1 MWMNMMNFNKLNT
14 EFTRFVV
21 VGVIN
26 TLTYYSIYL
35 VLHNLFSLPY
45 MAAHLI
51 GFFISLNISFFLNCY
66 VTYKIKP
73 TLKKYLYFP
82 LTQVV
87 NISVSTFLV
96 FVFVEWLQLDSNI
109 APFAAV
115 IFTVPITFV
124 ISSKILKG
132 TATPKFAKRR

>member
-1 MWMNMMNFNKLNT
+1 MNMMNVKRLNT

-35 VLHNLFSLPY
+35 VLHNILSLPY
-45 MAAHLI
+45 LLSHLI
-51 GFFISLNISFFLNCY
+51 GFVISLNASFFLNCY

-87 NISVSTFLV
+87 NMSVSTVLIFI
-96 FVFVEWLQLDSNI
+96 FVEFLHINSNI

-124 ISSKILKG
+124 VSSKILKG
-132 TATPKFAKRR
+132 TARPN

>member
-1 MWMNMMNFNKLNT
+1 MHLKRLNT
-14 EFTRFVV
+14 EFNRFVV

-35 VLHNLFSLPY
+35 LLHKGAGLPY
-45 MAAHLI
+45 LLAHVL
-51 GFFISLNISFFLNCY
+51 GFLISLNVSFFLNSY
-66 VTYKIKP
+66 VTYKVKP

-87 NISVSTFLV
+87 NMSVSTVLIY
-96 FVFVEWLQLDSNI
+96 VFVEFMHLSSNI

-115 IFTVPITFV
+115 LFTVPITFLV
-124 ISSKILKG
+124 SSRIMKG
-132 TATPKFAKRR
+132 PPRSK

>member
-1 MWMNMMNFNKLNT
+1 MMNFNKLNT

-21 VGVIN
+21 IGVIN
-26 TLTYYSIYL
+26 TLTYYSLYL

-96 FVFVEWLQLDSNI
+96 FVFVEWLQLNSNI

>member
-1 MWMNMMNFNKLNT
+1 MNFNRFNT

-35 VLHNLFSLPY
+35 ILHNVFSLPY
-45 MAAHLI
+45 LVSHIA
-51 GFFISLNISFFLNCY
+51 GFLISLNVSFFLNCY
-66 VTYKIKP
+66 VTYRIKP

-87 NISVSTFLV
+87 NMSVSTVLIFI
-96 FVFVEWLQLDSNI
+96 FVEFFKLNSNL

-115 IFTVPITFV
+115 LFTVPITFIV
-124 ISSKILKG
+124 SNKIMKD
-132 TATPKFAKRR
+132 PVKPNYAKRR

>member
-1 MWMNMMNFNKLNT
+1 MMNFNKLNT

-35 VLHNLFSLPY
+35 ILHNLFSLPY

>member
-1 MWMNMMNFNKLNT
+1 MMNFNKLNT

-96 FVFVEWLQLDSNI
+96 FVFVEWLQLNSNI

>member
-1 MWMNMMNFNKLNT
+1 MWMNMMKFNKLNT

-45 MAAHLI
+45 LAAHLI

-96 FVFVEWLQLDSNI
+96 FVFVEWLHLNSNI

>member
-1 MWMNMMNFNKLNT
+1 MMNFNKLNT